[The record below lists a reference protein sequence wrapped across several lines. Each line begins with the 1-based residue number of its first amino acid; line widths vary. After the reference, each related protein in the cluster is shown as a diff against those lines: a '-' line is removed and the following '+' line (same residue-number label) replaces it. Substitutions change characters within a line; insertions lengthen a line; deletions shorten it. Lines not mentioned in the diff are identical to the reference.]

1 MKTNEKVNIGN
12 LDIMYKDNSII
23 LTTSEENEF
32 ERFKQSFELLYREI
46 VLSNFE
52 YTIFKHL
59 LKSKL
64 KNEKYKI
71 TKGYIID
78 ALKNSFLIKLAKA
91 LDNDSTKASITI
103 FYILN
108 RLQSDKTM
116 NNKSDN
122 LITFS
127 ENALQYLNN
136 NYQDIMNKIKTT
148 RDKNIVHLDKK
159 YYKGYKQLT
168 PESHLIPHEIN
179 EILNYLM
186 GIMQELNKL
195 IFKSTINV
203 EAIKQD
209 LDKELIELSQV
220 L

>member
-108 RLQSDKTM
+108 RLQSDKIT

>member
-148 RDKNIVHLDKK
+148 RDKNIAHLDKK

-168 PESHLIPHEIN
+168 PESYLIPHEIN

>member
-148 RDKNIVHLDKK
+148 RDKNIAHLDKK

>member
-209 LDKELIELSQV
+209 LDKELIELRRV
-220 L
+220 